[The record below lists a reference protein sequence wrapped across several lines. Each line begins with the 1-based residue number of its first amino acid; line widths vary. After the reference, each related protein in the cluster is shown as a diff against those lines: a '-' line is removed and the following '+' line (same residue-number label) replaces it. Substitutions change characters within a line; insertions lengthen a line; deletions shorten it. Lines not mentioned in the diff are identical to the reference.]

1 VQSISSEIRAK
12 EQLLLKFQDEKK
24 DCLDRLQKLKK
35 ELQLINDFEDSQ
47 NDQLLKLKDARE

>member
-1 VQSISSEIRAK
+1 MQSISSEIRAK

-24 DCLDRLQKLKK
+24 DCLDRFQKLKK

>member
-1 VQSISSEIRAK
+1 VQLISSEIRAK

-35 ELQLINDFEDSQ
+35 ELQLINDFEDS
-47 NDQLLKLKDARE
+47 